1 MLEKIQDI
9 NLLQLAKDVKKMI
22 FNGELK
28 TKTDDYELEL
38 EINNDYEKLEPLKK
52 LLEIMI
58 GDNCLITELY
68 LENKNDFK
76 KCFGEEYS
84 KELNEIF
91 HSVLIKEIKVQSDD
105 SYMGT
110 LIYHEA
116 FGEKMVFKLAFIR
129 YLRRFQ
135 REENWK
141 WKDIIKKY
149 KIR

>member
-9 NLLQLAKDVKKMI
+9 NLLQLAKDIKKMI

-110 LIYHEA
+110 LIYHEV

>member
-9 NLLQLAKDVKKMI
+9 NLLQLAKYVKKMI

-110 LIYHEA
+110 LIYHEV

-141 WKDIIKKY
+141 
-149 KIR
+149 

>member
-9 NLLQLAKDVKKMI
+9 NLLQLAKDIKKMI

-28 TKTDDYELEL
+28 TKTEDYELEL

-110 LIYHEA
+110 LIYHEV

-141 WKDIIKKY
+141 
-149 KIR
+149 

>member
-9 NLLQLAKDVKKMI
+9 NLLQLAKDIKNMI

-110 LIYHEA
+110 LIYHEV

-141 WKDIIKKY
+141 
-149 KIR
+149 

>member
-9 NLLQLAKDVKKMI
+9 NLLQLAKDIKNMI

-110 LIYHEA
+110 LIYHE
-116 FGEKMVFKLAFIR
+116 LS
-129 YLRRFQ
+129 L
-135 REENWK
+135 
-141 WKDIIKKY
+141 DI
-149 KIR
+149 

>member
-110 LIYHEA
+110 LIYHEV

-141 WKDIIKKY
+141 
-149 KIR
+149 

>member
-141 WKDIIKKY
+141 
-149 KIR
+149 

>member
-9 NLLQLAKDVKKMI
+9 NLLQLAKDIKNMI

-110 LIYHEA
+110 LIYHEV

>member
-110 LIYHEA
+110 LIYQEV

-141 WKDIIKKY
+141 
-149 KIR
+149 